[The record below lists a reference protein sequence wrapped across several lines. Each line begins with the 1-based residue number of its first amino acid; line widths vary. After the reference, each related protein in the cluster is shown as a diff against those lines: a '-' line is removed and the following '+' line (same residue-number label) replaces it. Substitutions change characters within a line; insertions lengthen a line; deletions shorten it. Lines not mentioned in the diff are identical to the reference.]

1 MGGEMCREKSLR
13 NGVHHAN
20 AVVWGPVYR
29 TRLTRSRRR
38 IPRIRRRPVDGLV
51 VVRRRSATPARRR
64 RARAAPSRARRSSA
78 SVWSA
83 GALPPRGARRPR
95 TTPND
100 GPRLPRRRRRLR
112 SRAAWCSGRARRR
125 RGRAR
130 TRRAAARRRARGPDR
145 RSVCRFWG
153 GRRRR
158 RGEGRR
164 QRRGEARAIDSISR
178 IHSFNTR
185 RGRRRRTTERRE
197 RAHTRRRRSRPRRRP
212 RRRSRGAASRARSR
226 AETRTTPRVRRECQR
241 TGRRALHFSEK
252 LFDSKRQT
260 DCPSDATR
268 ARARRV
274 RGRARARRA
283 RGRVRRV
290 PQAQHGRVVQGVGGV
305 QLPRRPPRLRVRGRG
320 VRIFASARSARVRR
334 RKGQDDDDD
343 DAAGRRRRR
352 RVSARGSIRRRAR
365 RTETGRTARE
375 GVEGSS
381 KECVAGEDPTRR
393 GRVGRRPT
401 RSITAVTMPSTDELL
416 QSELWR
422 GAVPCEIRLA
432 RDEVAE
438 MSPPPPLYALVP
450 RGAFLPL
457 WHARDGRCATHFA
470 RSLPPGVGE
479 MRLRL
484 LPIRYD
490 PVRVRGERR
499 SLRRSFFFRAL
510 STARFATRAP

>member
-1 MGGEMCREKSLR
+1 M
-13 NGVHHAN
+13 
-20 AVVWGPVYR
+20 
-29 TRLTRSRRR
+29 
-38 IPRIRRRPVDGLV
+38 
-51 VVRRRSATPARRR
+51 
-64 RARAAPSRARRSSA
+64 
-78 SVWSA
+78 
-83 GALPPRGARRPR
+83 
-95 TTPND
+95 
-100 GPRLPRRRRRLR
+100 
-112 SRAAWCSGRARRR
+112 
-125 RGRAR
+125 
-130 TRRAAARRRARGPDR
+130 
-145 RSVCRFWG
+145 
-153 GRRRR
+153 
-158 RGEGRR
+158 
-164 QRRGEARAIDSISR
+164 
-178 IHSFNTR
+178 
-185 RGRRRRTTERRE
+185 
-197 RAHTRRRRSRPRRRP
+197 
-212 RRRSRGAASRARSR
+212 
-226 AETRTTPRVRRECQR
+226 
-241 TGRRALHFSEK
+241 
-252 LFDSKRQT
+252 
-260 DCPSDATR
+260 
-268 ARARRV
+268 
-274 RGRARARRA
+274 
-283 RGRVRRV
+283 
-290 PQAQHGRVVQGVGGV
+290 
-305 QLPRRPPRLRVRGRG
+305 
-320 VRIFASARSARVRR
+320 
-334 RKGQDDDDD
+334 
-343 DAAGRRRRR
+343 
-352 RVSARGSIRRRAR
+352 SARGSIRRRAR

-479 MRLRL
+479 QTRLRL